1 MVDREMLSAISGL
14 LDERLEQK
22 FNEKLQPVY
31 ERLDGFEANM
41 IPRFERLE
49 TNVIELKIDVDNLK
63 TKVDGL
69 ETDVSNLKTDVSG
82 LKTDVSELKADVS
95 NLKADVGELKT
106 DVSELKADVS
116 GLKGE
121 MQYIRVVQLENN
133 VIPRLSTIESCYL
146 DTFQRYVERTE
157 QFDKMTADIG
167 VLKSIVSEHSRKLE
181 KIPG

>member
-82 LKTDVSELKADVS
+82 LKTDVGV
-95 NLKADVGELKT
+95 
-106 DVSELKADVS
+106 LKADVS

-133 VIPRLSTIESCYL
+133 VIPRLSTIEPCYL

>member
-49 TNVIELKIDVDNLK
+49 TNVIELKTDVDNLK

-69 ETDVSNLKTDVSG
+69 ETDVSGLKTDVGELKTDVSG
-82 LKTDVSELKADVS
+82 LKTDV
-95 NLKADVGELKT
+95 GG
-106 DVSELKADVS
+106 LKADVS

>member
-49 TNVIELKIDVDNLK
+49 TNVIELKTDVDNLK

-69 ETDVSNLKTDVSG
+69 ETDVSELKTDVSG
-82 LKTDVSELKADVS
+82 LKTDVGV
-95 NLKADVGELKT
+95 
-106 DVSELKADVS
+106 LKADVS

-167 VLKSIVSEHSRKLE
+167 VLKSIVSEHTENWKKYQDKRAK
-181 KIPG
+181 

>member
-49 TNVIELKIDVDNLK
+49 TNVIELKTDVDNLK

-82 LKTDVSELKADVS
+82 LKTDVGV
-95 NLKADVGELKT
+95 
-106 DVSELKADVS
+106 LKADVS

>member
-69 ETDVSNLKTDVSG
+69 ETDVSELKADVSG
-82 LKTDVSELKADVS
+82 LKTDVGV
-95 NLKADVGELKT
+95 
-106 DVSELKADVS
+106 LKADVS

-181 KIPG
+181 KNTRIKELNKI

>member
-49 TNVIELKIDVDNLK
+49 TNVIELKTDVDNLK

-69 ETDVSNLKTDVSG
+69 ETDVS
-82 LKTDVSELKADVS
+82 
-95 NLKADVGELKT
+95 ELKT
-106 DVSELKADVS
+106 DVGGLKTDVS

-157 QFDKMTADIG
+157 QFDKLTADIG